1 MKMIVPAAVAALLT
15 LAACSQAED
24 KAAEPASAPTA
35 AQPAAAA
42 APAGEAV
49 ARAAF
54 AGLPESCMVLADKM
68 DRLRACA
75 SKMVEGQMTPDQVA
89 QEAAEAKTKAEAMA
103 TDLRNLPAGQAAEA
117 CTANHELMD
126 QMGEAMVG
134 SC

>member
-15 LAACSQAED
+15 LTACSQAED
-24 KAAEPASAPTA
+24 KAAEPASAPA
-35 AQPAAAA
+35 PAPAAAA
-42 APAGEAV
+42 APAGETL
-49 ARAAF
+49 ARTAF

-75 SKMVEGQMTPDQVA
+75 SKMVEGQLTPDQVA